1 MKTVLA
7 LTAVL
12 LAGSALIAA
21 AADDAA
27 AEALV
32 KKSECGTCQPEGQGR
47 RVGAREPQDP
57 ERRDV
62 KNVVQSILS
71 R

>member
-21 AADDAA
+21 AADDVA

-32 KKSECGTCQPEGQGR
+32 KKSKCGTCQPEGQGDR
-47 RVGAREPQDP
+47 
-57 ERRDV
+57 ERRNV